1 MQTILPGGLLFS
13 SSIPLLRKLL
23 SEINLSKRV
32 FAVLVE
38 GKSRYVSFRLR
49 LLNESKYMKE
59 PGGFDCRTKKQ
70 KNKRNIYI

>member
-1 MQTILPGGLLFS
+1 MRTILPGGLLFS
-13 SSIPLLRKLL
+13 FLIPLLRKVLP
-23 SEINLSKRV
+23 EINLPKRI

-38 GKSRYVSFRLR
+38 GKSRYVSFRFL

-70 KNKRNIYI
+70 K